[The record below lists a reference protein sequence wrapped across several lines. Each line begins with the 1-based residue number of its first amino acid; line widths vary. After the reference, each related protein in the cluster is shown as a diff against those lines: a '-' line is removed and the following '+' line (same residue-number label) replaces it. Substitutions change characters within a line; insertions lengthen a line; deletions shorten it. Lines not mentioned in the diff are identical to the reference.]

1 MMMDRLKLSAPWETL
16 RHEMEQLFGSD
27 PDIKIA
33 FDEQS
38 YELKLYVDGE
48 RKAAA
53 LTKLLAKEKTYGNVT
68 VKIEVIPANTTDET
82 IAELYKD
89 AFDGNEVVDEVL
101 TVKLPGGGAANYV
114 IFKNEVVQFFN
125 DDISDPQGL
134 ESTLYENIADDV
146 FERQGGEFYTTGTR
160 YSSHYSSKGTR
171 YCPS

>member
-1 MMMDRLKLSAPWETL
+1 MMMERLKLSAPWETL
-16 RHEMEQLFGSD
+16 RHKMEELFGSD

-68 VKIEVIPANTTDET
+68 VKIEVIQANTVDET

-89 AFDGNEVVDEVL
+89 AFDGNQVVDEVL
-101 TVKLPGGGAANYV
+101 TVKLPDGGSANYV
-114 IFKNEVVQFFN
+114 LFKNEVVQFFN
-125 DDISDPQGL
+125 DDISDPHGL
-134 ESTLYENIADDV
+134 ESTLYENIAADV
-146 FERQGGEFYTTGTR
+146 FERQGGEFYSTGTR
-160 YSSHYSSKGTR
+160 FRSHPGRNSYS
-171 YCPS
+171 